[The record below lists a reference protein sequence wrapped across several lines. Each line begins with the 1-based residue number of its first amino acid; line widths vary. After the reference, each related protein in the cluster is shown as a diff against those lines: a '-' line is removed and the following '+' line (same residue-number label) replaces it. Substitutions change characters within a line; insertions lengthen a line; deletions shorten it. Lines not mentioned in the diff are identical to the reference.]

1 MPTLG
6 KIKDTSLFWKYG
18 RCRMS
23 KTSTSKLNTRELW
36 NSIQW
41 RILRLN
47 GGTRETSFSVIASR
61 LNGLLRYCP
70 SLHFWEL
77 DITPTINLGYLILK
91 TQPHSNP
98 DNSYLKLNTQQCI
111 FIFLIYKHVSQR
123 HSKPLLT
130 TYNDIRYLPVLYQDS
145 EFLEVSGL

>member
-6 KIKDTSLFWKYG
+6 KIKDTSLFRKYG

-23 KTSTSKLNTRELW
+23 KTSTGKLNPRELL

-47 GGTRETSFSVIASR
+47 GGTRETSFSVTESR
-61 LNGLLRYCP
+61 LNGLLRYYP

-77 DITPTINLGYLILK
+77 EITPTINLGYLILR
-91 TQPHSNP
+91 TQLHSNP
-98 DNSYLKLNTQQCI
+98 DNSYLKLNTQQHI
-111 FIFLIYKHVSQR
+111 FIFLIYKLASQH

-130 TYNDIRYLPVLYQDS
+130 TYNDIT
-145 EFLEVSGL
+145 